1 MISVIIPTYNEE
13 KNIEKC
19 LKSLYEQTFPKEG
32 FEIIVVDG
40 KSNDR
45 TIEIARKYA
54 DKVEIQ
60 VSEGI
65 GGARNDGVRIA
76 KGEII
81 ASTDA
86 DCLPYREWLENIQ
99 ARFEEK
105 NVVAVTGFLKP
116 SDFDGMNK
124 YEVKVYKILFGLSNV
139 LLYLLSKIGYY
150 HLCGANSAFRR
161 DAFLEINGYLNLA
174 YSDDIEIFK
183 RIKKKGKIILD
194 KNIKI
199 NYSIRRIKKIGL
211 IEYITLITINDFITM
226 VLGHKPNKGNYI
238 KQDYN

>member
-19 LKSLYEQTFPKEG
+19 LKSFYEQTLPRES

-40 KSNDR
+40 NSNDR
-45 TIEIARKYA
+45 TIEIAKKYA
-54 DKVEIQ
+54 DKVTRQ
-60 VSEGI
+60 SSEGV
-65 GGARNDGVRIA
+65 GGARNDGVGIA
-76 KGEII
+76 EGAII

-86 DCLPYREWLENIQ
+86 DCVPYREWLENIQ
-99 ARFEEK
+99 ARFEEE

-116 SDFDGMNK
+116 FDFDEMNK
-124 YEVKVYKILFGLSNV
+124 YEIKIYKILFDVSNI
-139 LLYLLSKIGYY
+139 LLFLLAKMGYY

-174 YSDDIEIFK
+174 YSDDVEIFK
-183 RIKKKGKIILD
+183 RIKKNGKIILD
-194 KNIKI
+194 RNMKI

-211 IEYITLITINDFITM
+211 IDYISLITKNDFITM
-226 VLGHKPNKGNYI
+226 VLGLKPNKGNYI
-238 KQDYN
+238 KQEYN

>member
-19 LKSLYEQTFPKEG
+19 LKSFYEQTLPKES

-40 KSNDR
+40 NSNDH
-45 TIEIARKYA
+45 TIEIAQKYA
-54 DKVEIQ
+54 DKVAIQ
-60 VSEGI
+60 LSEGV
-65 GGARNDGVRIA
+65 GGARNDGAKIA

-86 DCLPYREWLENIQ
+86 DCVPHREWLEKIQ

-124 YEVKVYKILFGLSNV
+124 YEVKIYKILFGISNV
-139 LLYLLSKIGYY
+139 FLFLLSKMGYY

-161 DAFLEINGYLNLA
+161 DAFLEINGYLSIA
-174 YSDDIEIFK
+174 YSDDVEIFK
-183 RIKKKGKIILD
+183 RIKKNGKIILD
-194 KNIKI
+194 RNMKI

-211 IEYITLITINDFITM
+211 IDYISLITKNDFITM
-226 VLGHKPNKGNYI
+226 VLGLKPNKGNYI
-238 KQDYN
+238 KQEYN